1 MSRFKLLLKKSI
13 FLLLLTFIIVSLSGC
28 GKLLGDLLN
37 QIRPDYVTINLAN
50 AKLLSESI
58 NNEQICTYQI
68 DANITNNYTS
78 DLRDLSIKL
87 NINSSATINDQG
99 EKSSLSKNL
108 SIGESVDYRWI
119 VEIPKSNE
127 DQTIEYSVSAS
138 SSEIKTVQ
146 AYATAYVRGR
156 NKKDN
161 RLDFNTDTWKFKNFS
176 TKGDLGAFWGGDG
189 IKGDR
194 LPLTQDDYNALLA
207 GLDNSSIE
215 YLNQVIQEGTE
226 GLCYGFAATSIL
238 VKMGVLNVDD
248 ISEETSQLSLHEL
261 SFDDLSVKSA
271 LSYYWLTQGFPSIM
285 EERAQFREKNTE
297 EQLRTIK
304 EKAQAVEEGDSP
316 FIFSIAYYNGEED
329 QNGHAMVGYS
339 FENGKFSKNNT
350 TYDSRV
356 LIYDSNYPKWTE
368 DSCLYFNEGTDD
380 WYIPNYKKHNVITR
394 ALSDV
399 NIMNEKNIEDNRK
412 TAYSYLTTKDNG
424 QISIYND
431 DNTLLSKIHGLDA
444 SGGGC
449 ISMPVDD
456 GKGAS
461 FVIAIPKSD
470 SIESYIIESDNGKDL
485 DLKITYDNYYMSAK
499 AGKEGAVKFD
509 SNGVVGIDG
518 NASDFEIQLTAN
530 EGYYST
536 DWHTI
541 QIDGKNGKNPQIAI
555 DDKGYLISGDE
566 LKKLKVYAK
575 NGETAEEL
583 NIKSVDGT
591 VLLTQEGDNLCAKI
605 DSDSDGT
612 YETTI
617 EKGKDTELVS
627 PISNS
632 SSFNWWILAIIL
644 GAIIIIAGIVALC
657 IMLFGGKKSSTKVK
671 KNKNNGNSDDE
682 WWK

>member
-13 FLLLLTFIIVSLSGC
+13 FLLLLTLIIVSLSGC
-28 GKLLGDLLN
+28 GKLLGELLN
-37 QIRPDYVTINLAN
+37 QVRPDYVTINLDN
-50 AKLLSESI
+50 AVLLSESI

-78 DLRDLSIKL
+78 DLKDLSIKL
-87 NINSSATINDQG
+87 NINSSAKITDQG
-99 EKSSLSKNL
+99 EKSSLSKNM
-108 SIGESVDYRWI
+108 SVGESVDYRWI

-146 AYATAYVRGR
+146 AYATAYVRGK
-156 NKKDN
+156 NKNDN
-161 RLDFNTDTWKFKNFS
+161 RLEFSTDTWKFNNFG

-207 GLDNSSIE
+207 GLNNSSIE
-215 YLNQVIQEGTE
+215 FFNRKIEEGAG
-226 GLCYGFAATSIL
+226 GLCYGFSASSIL
-238 VKMGVLNVDD
+238 VKMGVLNPDD
-248 ISEETSQLSLHEL
+248 ISDDTSQSSLHDL
-261 SFDDLSVKSA
+261 SYDDLNVKSA
-271 LSYYWLTQGFPSIM
+271 LSYYWLTQFFSSIM
-285 EERAQFREKNTE
+285 EEKAQFREKDTA
-297 EQLRTIK
+297 EQLRIIK
-304 EKAQAVEEGDSP
+304 DKAQAVEEGESP

-329 QNGHAMVGYS
+329 QDGHAMVGYS
-339 FENGKFSKNNT
+339 FENGQFKKNNT

-356 LIYDSNYPKWTE
+356 LIYDSNKPNWSE
-368 DSCLYFNEGTDD
+368 DSCLYFNEGTDE
-380 WYIPNYKKHNVITR
+380 WCIPNYKNHNKITR
-394 ALSDV
+394 ALSDI
-399 NIMNEKNIEDNRK
+399 NLMNVKNIEDNRK

-431 DNTLLSKIHGLDA
+431 DNTLLSKIHGLDS

-449 ISMPVDD
+449 VSMSIDD
-456 GKGAS
+456 GDGAS

-470 SIESYIIESDNGKDL
+470 SGESYTIESDSGKRL
-485 DLKITYDNYYMSAK
+485 DLEIVYDNYYMSAK
-499 AGKEGAVKFD
+499 SGKEGAVKFD
-509 SNGVVGIDG
+509 SDGVVGING

-541 QIDGKNGKNPQIAI
+541 QIDGKNGNNPQIAI

-591 VLLTQEGDNLCAKI
+591 VLLTQEGDNLCAKT

-617 EKGKDTELVS
+617 ENGKKTELVS

-632 SSFNWWILAIIL
+632 SSFNWWILAVIL
-644 GAIIIIAGIVALC
+644 GAIIIIAGVVVLC
-657 IMLFGGKKSSTKVK
+657 IMLFGGKKSSTKAK
-671 KNKNNGNSDDE
+671 KSKNNSNSDDE